1 LVKII
6 IDIKYKLLYIWQIN
20 LYIFLFIFLNI
31 FSPKI
36 AIIMVSIR
44 TNSIAKV
51 INSFKAAKMHL
62 GSFYLIENYL
72 YLVKQRFPFKL
83 YFLISFIQASY
94 QLKC

>member
-1 LVKII
+1 M
-6 IDIKYKLLYIWQIN
+6 
-20 LYIFLFIFLNI
+20 YIFLFIFLNI

-44 TNSIAKV
+44 TNSIAKAT
-51 INSFKAAKMHL
+51 NSFKSAKMYL
-62 GSFYLIENYL
+62 EGFYLIENYL
-72 YLVKQRFPFKL
+72 YLVKQRFPFKP